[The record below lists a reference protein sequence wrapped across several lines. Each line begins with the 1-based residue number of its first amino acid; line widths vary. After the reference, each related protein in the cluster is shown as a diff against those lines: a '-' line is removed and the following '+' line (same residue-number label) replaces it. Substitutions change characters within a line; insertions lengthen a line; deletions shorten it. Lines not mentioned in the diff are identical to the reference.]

1 MQKLQ
6 KKKKKVYAF
15 IYSAVY
21 SYCLKHLKEI
31 YDKPGY
37 NGGKRQT
44 KRWKRMFL
52 ILHCKGISEPAKLY
66 PPFSVFRVSVPSP
79 VVMAAANPHTLRS
92 PSCRPLHNPL
102 TWTMGTQSPTT
113 ATAMGVGM
121 EPGTRSTTT
130 QQVFMLTTA
139 VTGTDPCQARWEA
152 LASVLHTGKGG
163 VFYMIFNILKTS
175 LKSFLLFLQYFLT
188 FIVNRWW
195 NRTF

>member
-6 KKKKKVYAF
+6 KKKKKIFAI

-21 SYCLKHLKEI
+21 LYCLKHLKQI

-37 NGGKRQT
+37 NGGKRQAEM
-44 KRWKRMFL
+44 WKRMFL
-52 ILHCKGISEPAKLY
+52 FLHCKGISKEPKLY

-79 VVMAAANPHTLRS
+79 VATAAANPHILRS

-102 TWTMGTQSPTT
+102 IWTMGTQNPTT
-113 ATAMGVGM
+113 ATAMGMGM
-121 EPGTRSTTT
+121 EPGTLSTTT

-152 LASVLHTGKGG
+152 LASVLRTGEGG
-163 VFYMIFNILKTS
+163 AFYLIFNILKTS
-175 LKSFLLFLQYFLT
+175 FKSFLLFLRYFPT
-188 FIVNRWW
+188 FIVNSWW
-195 NRTF
+195 DWTF